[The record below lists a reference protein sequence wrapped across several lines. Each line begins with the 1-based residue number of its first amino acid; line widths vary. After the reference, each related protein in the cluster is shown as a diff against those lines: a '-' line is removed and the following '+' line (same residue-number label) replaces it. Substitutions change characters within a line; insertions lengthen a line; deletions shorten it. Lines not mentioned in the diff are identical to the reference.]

1 MTSFSHFFS
10 PLLYIKG
17 LPASNSEVPA
27 ESSEEQEYSQRR
39 RRPSPMSFDNDPG
52 DENRGTTEFPHSS
65 AKLEEVVTP
74 QKTSKQ
80 KGKKGSSSSTKKKR
94 KRKRASPKK
103 GSGNDKPDNEE
114 VMSKLMAVKQ
124 MYVQNPMLIALSK
137 EGQNSSSP
145 TRWDVSAQTLLNM
158 TLTFLRH
165 VPEVSL
171 N

>member
-74 QKTSKQ
+74 QKTKQ
-80 KGKKGSSSSTKKKR
+80 KGKKGSSSSKKKR
-94 KRKRASPKK
+94 KQRKRASPKK
-103 GSGNDKPDNEE
+103 GSSGNDKPDNEE

>member
-27 ESSEEQEYSQRR
+27 ESSEEQEHSQRR

-103 GSGNDKPDNEE
+103 SGNGDPEE

>member
-17 LPASNSEVPA
+17 LPATSSEVPA
-27 ESSEEQEYSQRR
+27 ESSEEEEHRQRRR
-39 RRPSPMSFDNDPG
+39 RRPSLMSFDNDPG
-52 DENRGTTEFPHSS
+52 DENRGTGFPHSS

-74 QKTSKQ
+74 QKTKQ
-80 KGKKGSSSSTKKKR
+80 KGKKGSSSKKKR

-103 GSGNDKPDNEE
+103 SGNDKPDEE

-137 EGQNSSSP
+137 EGQNSSP

>member
-27 ESSEEQEYSQRR
+27 ESSEEHCQRR

-103 GSGNDKPDNEE
+103 SGNDKPDEE

-137 EGQNSSSP
+137 EGQNSSP

>member
-17 LPASNSEVPA
+17 LPATSSEVPA
-27 ESSEEQEYSQRR
+27 ESSEEEEHRQRRR
-39 RRPSPMSFDNDPG
+39 RRPSLMSFDNDPG
-52 DENRGTTEFPHSS
+52 DENRGTGFPHSS

-80 KGKKGSSSSTKKKR
+80 KGKKGSSSKKKR

-103 GSGNDKPDNEE
+103 SGNDKPDEE

-137 EGQNSSSP
+137 EGQNSSP

>member
-27 ESSEEQEYSQRR
+27 ESSEEHSQRRR

-103 GSGNDKPDNEE
+103 SGNGDPEE

>member
-27 ESSEEQEYSQRR
+27 ESSEEHSQRR

-52 DENRGTTEFPHSS
+52 DENRGTGFPHSS

-74 QKTSKQ
+74 QKTKQ
-80 KGKKGSSSSTKKKR
+80 KGKKGSSSKKKR

-103 GSGNDKPDNEE
+103 GSGNDKPDSEE

>member
-27 ESSEEQEYSQRR
+27 ESSEEHSQRQ
-39 RRPSPMSFDNDPG
+39 RRPSPMSFDNDSG
-52 DENRGTTEFPHSS
+52 DENRGTGFPHSS

-80 KGKKGSSSSTKKKR
+80 KGKKGSSSKKKR
-94 KRKRASPKK
+94 KRKRASPKE
-103 GSGNDKPDNEE
+103 SENDDPEE

-137 EGQNSSSP
+137 EGQNSSP

>member
-1 MTSFSHFFS
+1 MPATS
-10 PLLYIKG
+10 
-17 LPASNSEVPA
+17 SEVPV
-27 ESSEEQEYSQRR
+27 ESSEEEELSQRQRRR

-74 QKTSKQ
+74 QKTKQ
-80 KGKKGSSSSTKKKR
+80 KGKKGSSSKKKR

-103 GSGNDKPDNEE
+103 GSGNDKPDSEE

>member
-10 PLLYIKG
+10 PLVYIKG

-103 GSGNDKPDNEE
+103 SGNGDPEE

>member
-39 RRPSPMSFDNDPG
+39 RPMSFDNDTG

-74 QKTSKQ
+74 QKTKQ
-80 KGKKGSSSSTKKKR
+80 KGKKGSSSKKKR

-103 GSGNDKPDNEE
+103 GSGNDKPDSEE

-137 EGQNSSSP
+137 EGQNSSP

>member
-1 MTSFSHFFS
+1 M
-10 PLLYIKG
+10 
-17 LPASNSEVPA
+17 PASNSEVPA
-27 ESSEEQEYSQRR
+27 ESSEEQEHSQRR
-39 RRPSPMSFDNDPG
+39 RRPSPMSFDNDTG

-74 QKTSKQ
+74 QKTKQ
-80 KGKKGSSSSTKKKR
+80 KGKKGSSSKKKR
-94 KRKRASPKK
+94 KRKRASLPKK
-103 GSGNDKPDNEE
+103 GSGNDKPDSEE

-137 EGQNSSSP
+137 EGQNSSP

>member
-39 RRPSPMSFDNDPG
+39 RPMSFDNDTG

-65 AKLEEVVTP
+65 AKLQEVVTP
-74 QKTSKQ
+74 HKTSKQ
-80 KGKKGSSSSTKKKR
+80 KGKKGSSSTKKKR
-94 KRKRASPKK
+94 KRKRASLPKK
-103 GSGNDKPDNEE
+103 QGPGNDKPDSEE

-165 VPEVSL
+165 VPEVSSQ

>member
-27 ESSEEQEYSQRR
+27 ESSEEQEHSQRRR

-65 AKLEEVVTP
+65 TKLEEVVTP

-103 GSGNDKPDNEE
+103 SGNGDPEE

-124 MYVQNPMLIALSK
+124 MSNVQNPMLIALSK

>member
-27 ESSEEQEYSQRR
+27 ESSEEHSQRRR

-80 KGKKGSSSSTKKKR
+80 KGKKGSSSSKKKR
-94 KRKRASPKK
+94 KQRKRASPKK
-103 GSGNDKPDNEE
+103 GSGNDKPDEE

-137 EGQNSSSP
+137 EGQNSSP

>member
-10 PLLYIKG
+10 SLLYIKG
-17 LPASNSEVPA
+17 LPATSSEVPA
-27 ESSEEQEYSQRR
+27 ESSEEEELSQRRR

-52 DENRGTTEFPHSS
+52 DENRGTGFPHSS

-80 KGKKGSSSSTKKKR
+80 KGKKGSSSSKKKR

-103 GSGNDKPDNEE
+103 GSGNDKPDEE

-137 EGQNSSSP
+137 EGQNSSP

-165 VPEVSL
+165 VPEVSSL

>member
-27 ESSEEQEYSQRR
+27 ESSEEHSQRRR

-80 KGKKGSSSSTKKKR
+80 KGKKGSSSSSKKKR
-94 KRKRASPKK
+94 KQRKRASPKK

>member
-27 ESSEEQEYSQRR
+27 ESSEEHSQRQ
-39 RRPSPMSFDNDPG
+39 RRPSPMSFDNDSG
-52 DENRGTTEFPHSS
+52 DENRGTGFPHSS

-80 KGKKGSSSSTKKKR
+80 KGKKGSSSSKKKR
-94 KRKRASPKK
+94 KQRKRASPKK
-103 GSGNDKPDNEE
+103 GSGNDKPDSEE